1 MIIMAQVNI
10 ENTLLFGL
18 QNNLCLIVIDLPWK
32 STIFELNLE
41 S

>member
-18 QNNLCLIVIDLPWK
+18 QNNLCLIVIDLP
-32 STIFELNLE
+32 
-41 S
+41 